1 MEENKNNTNEL
12 ENSINHTVEIYSTPT
27 CHYCHLAKDWMN
39 EKEVKYVDYD
49 VTVNTEKAREVV
61 EMTGQRGVPVIK
73 IGNDVII
80 GFNQAKME
88 ELLDVK

>member
-1 MEENKNNTNEL
+1 MEETKTEENINNL
-12 ENSINHTVEIYSTPT
+12 VEIYSTPT

-39 EKEVKYVDYD
+39 EKNIKYVDYD
-49 VTVNTEKAREVV
+49 VTVDPARAREMV
-61 EMTGQRGVPVIK
+61 EITGQRGVPVIK

-88 ELLDVK
+88 ELLGIK